1 MENANEMLSDE
12 LCISI
17 VLSYIYIYSKLTIL
31 NIVK

>member
-17 VLSYIYIYSKLTIL
+17 VLSYIYSKLTIL